1 MKHRLHCKN
10 DCLTVSV
17 CPPASAAANKGSLT
31 CEVTAPWRSANPLYG
46 LQLVQHA
53 KGPPAYKLLCCPAG
67 PTGKILLMP
76 EDNNAVFIMVAT
88 GTGIAPYRAFWRRQF
103 MEDVPNY
110 KFSGLSWLFMGVA
123 NSDAKLY
130 DDELQQILT
139 DYPDQ

>member
-1 MKHRLHCKN
+1 MQSSHRNRNRPLHSL
-10 DCLTVSV
+10 LTWKLWSNAHRNQKRSLQGFQLKLSV
-17 CPPASAAANKGSLT
+17 QIPQEQEMLLLNLSFLLT
-31 CEVTAPWRSANPLYG
+31 
-46 LQLVQHA
+46 
-53 KGPPAYKLLCCPAG
+53 G

-76 EDNNAVFIMVAT
+76 EDPNAVFIMVAT

-130 DDELQQILT
+130 DDELQQILKQS
-139 DYPDQ
+139 PDQ